1 MSNTADPVLPNWPL
15 RLISE
20 LDAADRRAEC
30 VARGLG
36 SVQLNWQPRP
46 GAWSIGQCL
55 EHLRVGNEILIPVL
69 SAALEGHQKRAVDE
83 ITPGWISR
91 WFIRTYIAPNPGG
104 TRAQAPRKIQPD
116 RQVELTVLDGFLRST
131 EAARALVRR
140 ASGYDVNR
148 IRYRNP
154 FVPLLRFTVGT
165 GLEIIAK
172 HAGRHL
178 LQAEGVRQS
187 ANFPR

>member
-1 MSNTADPVLPNWPL
+1 VSNTADAVLPNWPL

-46 GAWSIGQCL
+46 GAWSIDQCL

-69 SAALEGHQKRAVDE
+69 SAALKGHQKRAVDE

-187 ANFPR
+187 ADFPG

>member
-1 MSNTADPVLPNWPL
+1 LPNWSL

-20 LDAADRRAEC
+20 LDAADRRAAS
-30 VARGLG
+30 VAKGL
-36 SVQLNWQPRP
+36 SRVQLNWQPRT

-55 EHLRVGNEILIPVL
+55 EHLRVGNEILISVI
-69 SAALEGHQKRAVDE
+69 STALEGHQRRTVDE
-83 ITPGWISR
+83 ITPGWFSR
-91 WFIRTYIAPNPGG
+91 WFVRTYIAPNPGG
-104 TRAQAPRKIQPD
+104 TRARAPKKIQPGK
-116 RQVELTVLDGFLRST
+116 QVELTVLEGFLRST
-131 EAARALVRR
+131 EAARTLVRS

-148 IRYRNP
+148 IRYKNP
-154 FVPLLRFTVGT
+154 FVSLLRFTIGT

-187 ANFPR
+187 PGFPR